1 MKKEFRETPDII
13 SRTDEW
19 SACIIEMLS
28 YIIELLKKEEEIK
41 DDVKEEVAVPEVKVK
56 PKTTTKKTASKKNEK
71 K

>member
-1 MKKEFRETPDII
+1 MKNEFRETPDII

-28 YIIELLKKEEEIK
+28 YIIELLRKEEKVK
-41 DDVKEEVAVPEVKVK
+41 DDVKEEVAVPEVNAK
-56 PKTTTKKTASKKNEK
+56 PKAAAKKTASKKNEK

>member
-28 YIIELLKKEEEIK
+28 CIIELLEKEEKIK
-41 DDVKEEVAVPEVKVK
+41 DDVKEEVAVPEVKAK